1 MFLSGREH
9 FLLQRCFAVLNEELQ
24 EQAMREQLGPVLL
37 DLLRA
42 DQLASYAWDGG
53 QRRFVNRVAINME
66 DANLERYE
74 SWFMFRDPITFEL
87 QKRRHA
93 TLVSEVM
100 PRRALLKSEFFND
113 FLARDG
119 LHWGINLHAF
129 DGASPLADLRVWR
142 ARHRKEFEP
151 RDKQLLDLLEPAFV
165 GAMRRGQERAG
176 RESFLRR
183 QHETSQAADAGITGR
198 LSARELQVARC
209 VARGLTDKQIA
220 RELEISLSSVRT
232 YLRRLSDKLGVRR
245 RGALAHLAGCR

>member
-1 MFLSGREH
+1 MFLSGRERS
-9 FLLQRCFAVLNEELQ
+9 LLHRCLAVLNEDLRA
-24 EQAMREQLGPVLL
+24 QALRERLGPVLL

-42 DQLASYAWDGG
+42 DQLASYAWDDA
-53 QRRFVNRVAINME
+53 RHRFVDRVSLHMA
-66 DANLERYE
+66 DGNLDRYE
-74 SWFMFRDPITFEL
+74 GWFMFRDPITFEL

-100 PRRALLKSEFFND
+100 PRRELVKTEFFND

-129 DGASPLADLRVWR
+129 DGARPMADLRIWR
-142 ARHRKEFEP
+142 ARHRREFEP

-165 GAMRRGQERAG
+165 GAMRRAQARAAVDG
-176 RESFLRR
+176 GEKNAATDRDTPASPRE
-183 QHETSQAADAGITGR
+183 A
-198 LSARELQVARC
+198 QVARC

-220 RELEISLSSVRT
+220 RELSISLSSVRT

-245 RGALAHLAGCR
+245 RSAIAHAAGRIESS

>member
-9 FLLQRCFAVLNEELQ
+9 LLLQRCVAVLNEELC

-37 DLLRA
+37 ELLRA
-42 DQLASYAWDGG
+42 DQLASYAWDDR

-66 DANLERYE
+66 DANLDRYE

-100 PRRALLKSEFFND
+100 PRRELLKSEFFND

-176 RESFLRR
+176 CESAPRPEPL
-183 QHETSQAADAGITGR
+183 TALGDDAGAAGR
-198 LSARELQVARC
+198 LSARELQVARFL
-209 VARGLTDKQIA
+209 ARGLTDKQIA
-220 RELEISLSSVRT
+220 RELDISVSSVRT
-232 YLRRLSDKLGVRR
+232 YLSRLSDKLGVRR
-245 RGALAHLAGCR
+245 RGALAHLVGRP